1 MKRILSVLLVC
12 TMLATFAVSV
22 FANDISL
29 CNNNTANTS
38 TDFVISGTG
47 LAMVAY
53 RYNGYPDV
61 ATGATIEIKIEKRNL
76 LFFWSEVVYE
86 IISVSGEC
94 CDEVYTYQLSSKGT
108 YRCTVTYS
116 VYGMGGA
123 ADILPFE
130 RTVTYS

>member
-1 MKRILSVLLVC
+1 MKRIFSFILVC
-12 TMLATFAVSV
+12 IMLATFAVSV

-29 CNNNTANTS
+29 CNNNTATTA
-38 TDFVISGTG
+38 TDFVISSTG

-53 RYNGYPDV
+53 RYNGYTGI

-86 IISVSGEC
+86 IISVSGER
-94 CDEVYTYQLSSKGT
+94 CDEVYTYQLSSTGT
-108 YRCTVTYS
+108 YKCTVTYS
-116 VYGMGGA
+116 VYGTGGA

>member
-1 MKRILSVLLVC
+1 MKRILSVLLVFV
-12 TMLATFAVSV
+12 MLATFAASV

-29 CNNNTANTS
+29 CNNNTATTA
-38 TDFVISGTG
+38 TDFVISSTG
-47 LAMVAY
+47 LAMVGY
-53 RYNGYPDV
+53 GYNGYTGI
-61 ATGATIEIKIEKRNL
+61 ATGATIEIKIEKRTL

-86 IISVSGEC
+86 IISVSGERC
-94 CDEVYTYQLSSKGT
+94 EEVYTYQLSSKGT

-116 VYGMGGA
+116 VYGMGGP